1 MEKYLWKIINKL
13 SICLFTLSVVLLLIF
28 VFIITINNFRYYNQY
43 IEGVVISSK
52 SRGAS
57 SSDGPLYRE
66 FVYKIDVDNELFT
79 AVDSEKNI
87 KVGDKVFCKKTASK
101 LLKIIKVN
109 SKKINNEYNIID
121 LISLTISLLVLF
133 LIFLFIKN
141 KLK

>member
-1 MEKYLWKIINKL
+1 MWKIINKMV
-13 SICLFTLSVVLLLIF
+13 ICLSMLSVIFMLILIF
-28 VFIITINNFRYYNQY
+28 KITINNFRYYNQY

-57 SSDGPLYRE
+57 SSDGPLYKE
-66 FVYKIDVDNELFT
+66 FVYKIKTNNDLYT

-87 KVGDKVFCKKTASK
+87 KIGDKVFCKKTASK

-121 LISLTISLLVLF
+121 LISLIISLIVPI